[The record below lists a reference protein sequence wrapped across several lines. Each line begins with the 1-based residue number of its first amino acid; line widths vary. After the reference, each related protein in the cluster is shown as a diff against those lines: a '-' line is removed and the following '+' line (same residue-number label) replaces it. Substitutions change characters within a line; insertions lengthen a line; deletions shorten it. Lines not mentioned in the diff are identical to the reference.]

1 MAVSACVHCNT
12 PLPGGSRFCP
22 ACGADSS
29 DPGGAPRTGTTR
41 STDIFER
48 LNRSVG
54 GRYEV
59 KELLGQ
65 GGMGVVF
72 LANERALDRP
82 VAIKVLPLDLS
93 HDEKFVQRFE
103 HEARTSAKLDHPN
116 IIPIYAVE
124 SDGDLHYFVMKFV
137 AGRALD
143 EILEAGPMP
152 VDAAQRILWEAA
164 CSLGH
169 AHTRGIV
176 HRDIKPANV
185 MIDDAGRTML
195 ADFGISKALETA
207 SQFTATGQV
216 IGTPHYMSPE
226 QAKGHDVDGRSDQ
239 YSLAVVGYRMLAGRL
254 PFDDDSV
261 HTIIYKHI
269 FEPPPDLQGLRR
281 DAPGYLI
288 HALHKAL
295 AKDPN
300 DRYATM
306 EEFATAVLPSHPV
319 TADTSSSAS
328 LLSSGGSLG
337 AATEIT
343 AAPPPRKRRKGMRTL
358 LTLITIGAAAGGTW
372 WVMYGSESLS
382 GGAEPQIQAVA
393 AGLDD
398 SVGGAITPP
407 ESTVTRDTTTQP
419 APQQEEEQA
428 PSDPPRGEQ
437 TPAGQNRQ
445 PQRPVQQPAAP
456 QVGWVTVDARP
467 YGTVWINGLESGD
480 TPLVRHELR
489 PGQYVIEIRREGFG
503 TSVDTVRVTA
513 GNTVRRSYTLIREQ
527 S

>member
-1 MAVSACVHCNT
+1 
-12 PLPGGSRFCP
+12 
-22 ACGADSS
+22 
-29 DPGGAPRTGTTR
+29 
-41 STDIFER
+41 
-48 LNRSVG
+48 
-54 GRYEV
+54 
-59 KELLGQ
+59 
-65 GGMGVVF
+65 MGVVF

-116 IIPIYAVE
+116 IIPIYTVE

-152 VDAAQRILWEAA
+152 VDATQRILWEAA

-176 HRDIKPANV
+176 HRDIKPANI

-281 DAPGYLI
+281 DAPGHLI
-288 HALHKAL
+288 HAMHKAL
-295 AKDPN
+295 AKDPE

-319 TADTSSSAS
+319 TADTASSIS

-343 AAPPPRKRRKGMRTL
+343 VAPQPRKRRRGVSAL
-358 LTLITIGAAAGGTW
+358 LAVITIVAAAGGTW
-372 WVMYGSESLS
+372 WMMYGGDSSL
-382 GGAEPQIQAVA
+382 GGARPQTQAVA
-393 AGLDD
+393 AGLED
-398 SVGGAITPP
+398 SAGGTIAPP
-407 ESTVTRDTTTQP
+407 ESTVTRDTTTQAASP
-419 APQQEEEQA
+419 QEEEQTPA
-428 PSDPPRGEQ
+428 DPPREEQ
-437 TPAGQNRQ
+437 TPPGQDRR

-456 QVGWVTVDARP
+456 RVGWVTVDARP
-467 YGTVWINGLESGD
+467 YGTVWIDRLEIGD

-489 PGQYVIEIRREGFG
+489 PGQHVIEIRREGFR
-503 TSVDTVRVTA
+503 THVDTVRVTP
-513 GNTVRRSYTLIREQ
+513 GNLVRRSYTITREQ

>member
-1 MAVSACVHCNT
+1 M
-12 PLPGGSRFCP
+12 
-22 ACGADSS
+22 
-29 DPGGAPRTGTTR
+29 
-41 STDIFER
+41 
-48 LNRSVG
+48 G

-59 KELLGQ
+59 KELVGQ

-116 IIPIYAVE
+116 IIPIYTVE

-152 VDAAQRILWEAA
+152 VDATQRILWEAA

-176 HRDIKPANV
+176 HRDIKPANI

-269 FEPPPDLQGLRR
+269 FEPPPDLQGLRG
-281 DAPGYLI
+281 DAPGYLS

-295 AKDPN
+295 AKDPE

-306 EEFATAVLPSHPV
+306 EEFATAVLPTHPV
-319 TADTSSSAS
+319 TPDTASSIS

-343 AAPPPRKRRKGMRTL
+343 AASPPRKRRRGMSVL
-358 LTLITIGAAAGGTW
+358 LAVITIVAVAGGTW
-372 WVMYGSESLS
+372 WVMYGSGGSSL
-382 GGAEPQIQAVA
+382 GGAGPQTQAVA
-393 AGLDD
+393 AGLED
-398 SVGGAITPP
+398 SAGGAIAPP
-407 ESTVTRDTTTQP
+407 ESTVTRDTTTQAASP
-419 APQQEEEQA
+419 QEEEQTPA
-428 PSDPPRGEQ
+428 DPPRGNQ
-437 TPAGQNRQ
+437 TPPGQDRR

-467 YGTVWINGLESGD
+467 YGTVWIDGLESGD

-489 PGQYVIEIRREGFG
+489 PGPHVIEIRREGFR
-503 TSVDTVRVTA
+503 TSVDTVRVTP
-513 GNTVRRSYTLIREQ
+513 GNLVRRSYTIIREQ

>member
-1 MAVSACVHCNT
+1 
-12 PLPGGSRFCP
+12 
-22 ACGADSS
+22 
-29 DPGGAPRTGTTR
+29 
-41 STDIFER
+41 
-48 LNRSVG
+48 
-54 GRYEV
+54 
-59 KELLGQ
+59 
-65 GGMGVVF
+65 MGVVF

-116 IIPIYAVE
+116 IIPIYTVE

-152 VDAAQRILWEAA
+152 VDATQRILWEAA

-176 HRDIKPANV
+176 HRDIKPANI

-195 ADFGISKALETA
+195 ADFGISKALQSA

-269 FEPPPDLQGLRR
+269 FEPPPDLQGLRG
-281 DAPGYLI
+281 DAPGYLV

-295 AKDPN
+295 AKDPA

-319 TADTSSSAS
+319 TADTASSIS

-343 AAPPPRKRRKGMRTL
+343 VAPSPRKRRRGMRVL
-358 LTLITIGAAAGGTW
+358 LVVITIGAAAGGTW
-372 WVMYGSESLS
+372 WVMYGGGSSL
-382 GGAEPQIQAVA
+382 GGQGPQTQAVA
-393 AGLDD
+393 ASLDD
-398 SVGGAITPP
+398 SAGSAIAPP
-407 ESTVTRDTTTQP
+407 ESTVTRDTTTQAASP
-419 APQQEEEQA
+419 QEEEQTPA
-428 PSDPPRGEQ
+428 DPPRGNQ
-437 TPAGQNRQ
+437 TPPGQDRR
-445 PQRPVQQPAAP
+445 PQRPVQKPAAP
-456 QVGWVTVDARP
+456 QVGWVAVDARP
-467 YGTVWINGLESGD
+467 YGTVWINGIEIGD
-480 TPLVRHELR
+480 TPLSRHELR
-489 PGQYVIEIRREGFG
+489 PGRHIIEIRREGFR
-503 TSVDTVRVTA
+503 THVDTLRVTP
-513 GNTVRRSYTLIREQ
+513 GNVVRRSYPLIREQ

>member
-1 MAVSACVHCNT
+1 M
-12 PLPGGSRFCP
+12 
-22 ACGADSS
+22 
-29 DPGGAPRTGTTR
+29 
-41 STDIFER
+41 
-48 LNRSVG
+48 G

-59 KELLGQ
+59 KELVGQ

-116 IIPIYAVE
+116 IIPIYTVE

-152 VDAAQRILWEAA
+152 VDATQRILWEAA

-195 ADFGISKALETA
+195 ADFGISKALQTA

-269 FEPPPDLQGLRR
+269 FEPPPDLQGLRG

-295 AKDPN
+295 AKDPA

-319 TADTSSSAS
+319 TADTASSIS

-343 AAPPPRKRRKGMRTL
+343 VAPPPRKRRRGMSAL
-358 LTLITIGAAAGGTW
+358 LALLAVITIGAAAGGTW
-372 WVMYGSESLS
+372 WVMYGSGGDSSL
-382 GGAEPQIQAVA
+382 GGAGPQTPAVA
-393 AGLDD
+393 AGLED
-398 SVGGAITPP
+398 SAGGAIAPP
-407 ESTVTRDTTTQP
+407 ESTVTRDTTT
-419 APQQEEEQA
+419 
-428 PSDPPRGEQ
+428 
-437 TPAGQNRQ
+437 TPAGPPREERTPPAQNQR

-456 QVGWVTVDARP
+456 RVGWVTVDARP
-467 YGTVWINGLESGD
+467 YGTVWIDGLESGD

-489 PGQYVIEIRREGFG
+489 PGRHVIEIRREGFR
-503 TSVDTVRVTA
+503 TSVDTVRVTP
-513 GNTVRRSYTLIREQ
+513 GNLVRRSYTLIREQ

>member
-1 MAVSACVHCNT
+1 
-12 PLPGGSRFCP
+12 
-22 ACGADSS
+22 
-29 DPGGAPRTGTTR
+29 
-41 STDIFER
+41 
-48 LNRSVG
+48 VG
-54 GRYEV
+54 ERYEV
-59 KELLGQ
+59 KKLVGQ

-93 HDEKFVQRFE
+93 PDEKFVQRFE

-124 SDGDLHYFVMKFV
+124 SDGDLHYFVMKYV

-143 EILEAGPMP
+143 EILESGPMP
-152 VDAAQRILWEAA
+152 VDAAQRILWEAG

-176 HRDIKPANV
+176 HRDIKPANI

-226 QAKGHDVDGRSDQ
+226 QAKGHDVDGRTDQ

-269 FEPPPDLQGLRR
+269 FEPPPDLQGLRG
-281 DAPGYLI
+281 DAPGHLV

-306 EEFATAVLPSHPV
+306 EDFATAVLPSHPV
-319 TADTSSSAS
+319 TADTASSIS
-328 LLSSGGSLG
+328 LVSSGGSLG

-343 AAPPPRKRRKGMRTL
+343 AAPLPRKRRWGMRAL
-358 LTLITIGAAAGGTW
+358 LAVITIGAAAGGTW
-372 WVMYGSESLS
+372 WVMYGSG
-382 GGAEPQIQAVA
+382 GGASLGSAETQAQAVA
-393 AGLDD
+393 AGPED
-398 SVGGAITPP
+398 STGGAITPP
-407 ESTVTRDTTTQP
+407 ESTVTRDTTTQA
-419 APQQEEEQA
+419 APPPEEEQTPA
-428 PSDPPRGEQ
+428 DPPRGEQ
-437 TPAGQNRQ
+437 TPAGQDRQ
-445 PQRPVQQPAAP
+445 QRPVQQPAAP

-467 YGTVWINGLESGD
+467 YGTVWIDGVERGD

-489 PGQYVIEIRREGFG
+489 PGRHFIEIRREGFR
-503 TSVDTVRVTA
+503 THVDTVRVTP
-513 GNTVRRSYTLIREQ
+513 GNLVRRSYTITREQ

>member
-1 MAVSACVHCNT
+1 
-12 PLPGGSRFCP
+12 
-22 ACGADSS
+22 
-29 DPGGAPRTGTTR
+29 
-41 STDIFER
+41 
-48 LNRSVG
+48 VG

-382 GGAEPQIQAVA
+382 GGAEPQIQAAA